1 MSDGLLIAKDIWK
14 SHPEYLGEI
23 SVALQ
28 HDEVLKAMA
37 NIFCPGPSFYYIID
51 SPSLTFDFVSPE
63 ITQILGVSARDFDL
77 QKMVSTLH
85 PAELNFFLRCEDVV
99 AYFIKNIVAADKIRQ
114 YKIVSS
120 LQHVLPNG
128 ETVILLKQTLVSKC
142 TENGALLKVLGIHS
156 DISHITQSPSRTLS
170 FIGMAGEPSYMD
182 IDVFKDDVF
191 ENFKPFHYEINTLE
205 FTKRELDVIRL
216 LARGCSTIEIAKAL
230 SISSQTV
237 QTHRKNILKKAPVR
251 NSTELVEYCIR
262 RCYL

>member
-1 MSDGLLIAKDIWK
+1 MSEGLLIAKDIWK

-28 HDEVLKAMA
+28 HDEVLKSLA

-63 ITQILGVSARDFDL
+63 ISDILGVATQGFDL

-85 PAELNFFLRCEDVV
+85 PTELDFFLRCEDVV
-99 AYFIKNIVAADKIRQ
+99 AYFIKNIVSADKISQ

-120 LQHVLPNG
+120 LRHVLPDG
-128 ETVILLKQTLVSKC
+128 KTVVLLKQTLVTKNTTS
-142 TENGALLKVLGIHS
+142 GALLKVLGIHS
-156 DISHITQSPSRTLS
+156 DIGHITQNPSKTIS

-182 IDVFKDDVF
+182 IDVFKDNVF
-191 ENFKPFHYEINTLE
+191 ENFKPFFYEINNLE

-216 LARGCSTIEIAKAL
+216 LARGSSTSEIAKAL
-230 SISSQTV
+230 NISSQTV